1 MLKPPASGPMGAH
14 QPSTPCAYSD
24 TNLPPFHRHRL
35 FHLFASFLIIRSL
48 SHALL
53 SRLTYTTRA
62 MLWNRVYRHHSGN
75 IGPDHDLRGYAGVGG
90 GMCRHPA
97 PMRSTD
103 HLNFT
108 RPITVL
114 HLAMTLPPHIHND
127 KSSVSHS
134 RSQGPMYVGAFL
146 GILHY

>member
-1 MLKPPASGPMGAH
+1 MLKPPASGPMGAQALTNH
-14 QPSTPCAYSD
+14 QRRVHIVILISRPSIVTASSISSPHFSLL
-24 TNLPPFHRHRL
+24 NLYHMHSCHGSRTRHVL
-35 FHLFASFLIIRSL
+35 CCGIGS
-48 SHALL
+48 
-53 SRLTYTTRA
+53 
-62 MLWNRVYRHHSGN
+62 N
-75 IGPDHDLRGYAGVGG
+75 IGPDHDLCGYAGVGG